1 MNLRTLYD
9 ACDQFFDAMNNNGSV
24 DSKYESTH
32 FCDSWDF
39 FFDVCDKFFAEMNGD
54 ISACPD
60 EPNEPIELYESEEL
74 ENYDQDSP
82 RVFDDITT
90 KYNEMKAHE
99 QRCKHVIMMLHSEDM
114 AVAIRDKKSF
124 SAESS
129 STVCDLKITRKDNVI
144 NGAHIVNFEVK
155 DLISGNAHD
164 ISENRYNSYYKKC

>member
-1 MNLRTLYD
+1 
-9 ACDQFFDAMNNNGSV
+9 
-24 DSKYESTH
+24 
-32 FCDSWDF
+32 
-39 FFDVCDKFFAEMNGD
+39 MNGD

-60 EPNEPIELYESEEL
+60 EPNEPIELYEPEEL

-90 KYNEMKAHE
+90 KYNAMKAHE
-99 QRCKHVIMMLHSEDM
+99 QRRKHVIIMLHNEQM

-124 SAESS
+124 AAESS
-129 STVCDLKITRKDNVI
+129 STVCNLKITRKDNVT
-144 NGAHIVNFEVK
+144 NGVHTVNFIVT